1 MNDAQFE
8 ACYTEAVTINDKDA
22 YVSDMA
28 LSSIWND
35 AENVD
40 VPQERLEELGR
51 IWDVAHMSMRDIR
64 KSSGMTQA
72 VFAQKFLIPKRTV
85 ENWESNV
92 NTPPEY
98 VKILIAKSMNLC

>member
-8 ACYTEAVTINDKDA
+8 VCYTEAIAITDKDA

-35 AENVD
+35 AEDADIPN
-40 VPQERLEELGR
+40 ERLEELGR

-64 KSSGMTQA
+64 KNSGITQA
-72 VFAQKFLIPKRTV
+72 AFAQKFLIPRRTV
-85 ENWESNV
+85 ENWDRGV

-98 VKILIAKSMNLC
+98 VKILIAKSMSLC